1 MIRGTICLEV
11 KLDTRHWFSLL
22 ADHIKLLIT
31 NTLPLISN
39 TARLT
44 WFYLGNLDF
53 LIRLISHT
61 TFFKKSLSKTC
72 FKTNLWP
79 NLKNLSGGLNMVGS
93 T

>member
-1 MIRGTICLEV
+1 MGLPVYWSVKKGIRGTICLEV

-61 TFFKKSLSKTC
+61 TFLRNFSQKHALKQTC
-72 FKTNLWP
+72 
-79 NLKNLSGGLNMVGS
+79 GRI
-93 T
+93 